1 MARDAWRFLLPLLVL
16 AAAAF
21 ALRWPGAGTA
31 VLALAG
37 FVAYFFRDP
46 ERAVPEGEGLIRAP
60 ADGRVV
66 AIGPCKDVQG
76 SLGEELVQV
85 SIFLSVF
92 DVHVNRAPI
101 PGTVVERTY
110 RRGQF
115 MAAFADEAS
124 ERNEQNLLRLTSPRF
139 ECAMRQIAGLIA
151 RRIVCWVEPGDRLA
165 AGQRIGLIRF
175 GSRVDLLLPAEVSL
189 RVRVGER
196 VVGGLTVMGEIP

>member
-1 MARDAWRFLLPLLVL
+1 MVRDAWRFLVPLLVL
-16 AAAAF
+16 AAVGF
-21 ALRWPGAGTA
+21 ALRWPGVATTL
-31 VLALAG
+31 LALAA

-46 ERAVPEGEGLIRAP
+46 ERAAPEGEGLILAP

-66 AIGPCKDVQG
+66 AVQPCKDVQG
-76 SLGEELVQV
+76 SLGEELTQV

-101 PGTVVERTY
+101 AGTVVERTY

-139 ECAMRQIAGLIA
+139 DCALRQIAGLVA
-151 RRIVCWVEPGDRLA
+151 RRIVCWVNPGDRLA

-175 GSRVDLLLPAEVSL
+175 GSRVDLLLPVEVDL
-189 RVRVGER
+189 RVRVGDR
-196 VVGGLTVMGEIP
+196 VVGGLTVMGQIP

>member
-1 MARDAWRFLLPLLVL
+1 MARDAWRFLVPLLAC

-21 ALRWPGAGTA
+21 ALRWPAAGTA
-31 VLALAG
+31 VLLVAA

-46 ERAVPEGEGLIRAP
+46 ERAVPEGSGLILAP

-66 AIGPCKDVQG
+66 AVGPCKDVQG
-76 SLGEELVQV
+76 SLGEELTQV

-101 PGTVVERTY
+101 AGTVAERVY

-115 MAAFADEAS
+115 LAAFADEAS
-124 ERNEQNLLRLTSPRF
+124 EQNEQNLLRVTSPRF
-139 ECAMRQIAGLIA
+139 ECAVRQVAGLIA
-151 RRIVCWVEPGDRLA
+151 RRIVCWVEAGDRLA

-175 GSRVDLLLPAEVSL
+175 GSRVDLLVPGDLP
-189 RVRVGER
+189 VRVGVGDR
-196 VVGGLTVMGEIP
+196 VVGGVTVLGEIR